1 MNASLTK
8 AKVAKDDE
16 FYTLME
22 DVEQELI
29 HYKEFLEGK
38 VVYCNCDNPDKSNFY
53 KYLKA
58 HFSEYK
64 LRRLIASF
72 YSPKPKISL
81 FGVQEGYN
89 PPYAVIYDENAERE
103 RERVVPLRGNGSYDS
118 PECLNLL
125 EESDVV
131 VTNPPFSLFHRF
143 IKLLIDKGK
152 DFIVI
157 GNKNALS
164 LPYFFDLVKEGRI
177 RMGVRRG
184 GMGFIRPDGTLFKMG
199 NTGFF
204 TSFPIPYP
212 KGLDLTAT
220 YRGHEEDYPEYLTL
234 GGCIEV
240 PSLNLIPKDYEGL
253 MGVPLS
259 IIDYYNPEQ
268 FELII
273 AGEKSDRR
281 CLGAE
286 FCRRYTEQGGTGHYT
301 ASTRKLAYYDKNG
314 RACMSFQRSIIRN
327 RRISHEESE

>member
-1 MNASLTK
+1 MNASLNK

-81 FGVQEGYN
+81 FGAQEGYN

-103 RERVVPLRGNGSYDS
+103 RVVPLKGNGSYDS
-118 PECLNLL
+118 PECLSLL
-125 EESDVV
+125 RESDTVI
-131 VTNPPFSLFHRF
+131 TNPPFSLFQRF
-143 IKLLIDKGK
+143 IKLMVEEHK

-157 GNKNALS
+157 GSKNVFS
-164 LPYFFDLVKEGRI
+164 TPYFFDLVKEGRT

-212 KGLDLTAT
+212 EGLPLTAT
-220 YRGHEEDYPEYLTL
+220 YKGHEEDYPEYFTL
-234 GGCIEV
+234 KGCIEV

-253 MGVPLS
+253 MGVPVS
-259 IIDYYNPEQ
+259 VVEYYNPEQ
-268 FELII
+268 FEFVV
-273 AGEKSDRR
+273 AGEGSPRGY
-281 CLGAE
+281 LGGK
-286 FCRRYTEQGGTGHYT
+286 FCKKYKEQGGVGNYT
-301 ASTRKLAYYDKNG
+301 AGMKKLAYYDKNG
-314 RACMSFQRSIIRN
+314 NACVPYQRVIIRN
-327 RRISHEESE
+327 RRVVYEESE

>member
-103 RERVVPLRGNGSYDS
+103 RVVPLRGNGSYDS

-131 VTNPPFSLFHRF
+131 VTNPPFSLFHKF
-143 IKLLIDKGK
+143 IKLMIEKDK

-177 RMGVRRG
+177 RMGIRRG
-184 GMGFIRPDGTLFKMG
+184 GMSFIRPDGTLFKMG

-204 TSFPIPYP
+204 TSFPISYP

-220 YRGHEEDYPEYLTL
+220 YKGHEEDYPEYFTL
-234 GGCIEV
+234 RGCIEV
-240 PSLNLIPKDYEGL
+240 SSLKLIPKDYDGL

-259 IIDYYNPEQ
+259 VVEYYNPEQ
-268 FELII
+268 FEFVV
-273 AGEKSDRR
+273 AGEGSSKGCFGKQFYKKYR
-281 CLGAE
+281 
-286 FCRRYTEQGGTGHYT
+286 EQGGTGEYT
-301 ASTRKLAYYDKNG
+301 ARSKKLAYYDKRGNACIPYQ
-314 RACMSFQRSIIRN
+314 RAIIRN